1 VKRIFAAILLIFL
14 PATVWSGA
22 HRPTSKSAAGND
34 PGYVL
39 ALAAADR
46 FLHAW
51 EAGDLETGMVL
62 LSDHVRHTHNAEALE
77 TFFSTGDAR
86 AFEIMRGTGHAG
98 RYRFPVIL
106 VTRQGIT
113 TRRSSSEI
121 IMVNTGKNDWA
132 VDKLP

>member
-1 VKRIFAAILLIFL
+1 MKRAFAAILLIFL
-14 PATVWSGA
+14 PATGWGGG
-22 HRPTSKSAAGND
+22 HRPASKPAAAND

-51 EAGDLETGMVL
+51 EAGDLETGTVL

-106 VTRQGIT
+106 VTRQGNA
-113 TRRSSSEI
+113 TRRASSEI
-121 IMVNTGKNDWA
+121 ILVNTGKNDWA